1 MARKSNKTAHVL
13 NLLSGGEPE
22 KEVQQPQ
29 EAKTEAETTTVKEE
43 LEPAKAEAAP
53 APMPAITPAAAPE
66 VPSNISIIDNG
77 AKEAD
82 ALAAQIHEELL
93 KELEKEEGAAVTAS
107 APVEEPSKKEE
118 GSQKEENAAV
128 SEAPKPESIPAVEA
142 QKAETPSASA
152 AEAPKA
158 EIPIA
163 PVASTPE
170 APKAEAPAVSTPE
183 ASKAEI
189 PATPAT
195 EVPKT
200 EMPVAPAAEAPK
212 AEIPAAPATEAP
224 RAETPVAPAA
234 EAPKAEIPAAP
245 VMEQP
250 KAETPTA
257 SPEASNA
264 EISAPTSA
272 EPEQEE
278 VLELSP
284 NPLTKPE
291 PPAEPEPDYVM
302 LNVMQRIVEDKIIY
316 FMKQFEVCT
325 CPRCKADTIALTLSG
340 LPSKYKI
347 VDKFAVDPLVS
358 YYTGR
363 LISQVT
369 VEALKAC
376 TQVKDNPRH

>member
-29 EAKTEAETTTVKEE
+29 EAKTEAETTTAKEE
-43 LEPAKAEAAP
+43 PEPAKAEAAP
-53 APMPAITPAAAPE
+53 APAPTPAITQAAAPE

-107 APVEEPSKKEE
+107 APVEEPSKMEE
-118 GSQKEENAAV
+118 GSQKVENAAI
-128 SEAPKPESIPAVEA
+128 SEAPKPENIPAAEP

-158 EIPIA
+158 EIPA
-163 PVASTPE
+163 
-170 APKAEAPAVSTPE
+170 APAT
-183 ASKAEI
+183 
-189 PATPAT
+189 
-195 EVPKT
+195 
-200 EMPVAPAAEAPK
+200 EAPK
-212 AEIPAAPATEAP
+212 AEIPAAPA
-224 RAETPVAPAA
+224 A
-234 EAPKAEIPAAP
+234 EAPEAEIPAAP
-245 VMEQP
+245 VTEQP

-264 EISAPTSA
+264 EISAPTPA
-272 EPEQEE
+272 EPEPEQEE

-284 NPLTKPE
+284 DPLTEPE

-363 LISQVT
+363 LISQIT

>member
-29 EAKTEAETTTVKEE
+29 EAKTEAETTTAKEE
-43 LEPAKAEAAP
+43 PEPAKAEAAP
-53 APMPAITPAAAPE
+53 APAPTPAITQAAAPE

-107 APVEEPSKKEE
+107 APVEEPSKMEE
-118 GSQKEENAAV
+118 GSQK
-128 SEAPKPESIPAVEA
+128 
-142 QKAETPSASA
+142 
-152 AEAPKA
+152 
-158 EIPIA
+158 
-163 PVASTPE
+163 
-170 APKAEAPAVSTPE
+170 
-183 ASKAEI
+183 
-189 PATPAT
+189 
-195 EVPKT
+195 
-200 EMPVAPAAEAPK
+200 PK
-212 AEIPAAPATEAP
+212 AEIPAAPA
-224 RAETPVAPAA
+224 A
-234 EAPKAEIPAAP
+234 EAPEAEIPAAP
-245 VMEQP
+245 VTEQP

-264 EISAPTSA
+264 EISAPTPA
-272 EPEQEE
+272 EPEPEQEE

-284 NPLTKPE
+284 DPLTEPE

-363 LISQVT
+363 LISQIT